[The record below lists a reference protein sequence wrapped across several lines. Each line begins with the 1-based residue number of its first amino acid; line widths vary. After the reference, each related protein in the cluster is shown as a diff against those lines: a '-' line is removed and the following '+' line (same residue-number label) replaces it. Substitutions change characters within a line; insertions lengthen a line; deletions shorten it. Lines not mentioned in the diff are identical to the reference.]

1 MKKLKNLLVAAVL
14 PLMMTSCW
22 EAPTQ
27 TQADP
32 MNAGLW
38 IYNTAVIQST
48 YALDPAAVAF
58 RLNCLLTD
66 KQLQGVNALNE
77 VITEAEA
84 LEMKFLFG
92 ESTFIEEN
100 YKGVAGDYRI
110 LFDINSDKGQSD
122 RVRGGAVIIST
133 GGKLLTEL
141 TDNDMWVIES
151 DPNNLLNYMATAS
164 EQLTCEG
171 FADYII
177 TASPADGGFTQYNV
191 AIKDYVSKSQLGV
204 YKSSWTGVYGI
215 IPQTT
220 SPLSMSVARKAV
232 YSMSIAMQGP
242 TFAAL
247 DGVNHTNIRYITTEN
262 NIYKPA
268 CSLSNGVVYRA
279 SGEEYVAMTG
289 NYDAETFPSAFVMVK
304 FTPAAGDCGKVM
316 ATMTY
321 NGENRE
327 LQAN

>member
-1 MKKLKNLLVAAVL
+1 MKKLKYLLVAAVL

-22 EAPTQ
+22 EAPNQ
-27 TQADP
+27 TSSDP

-77 VITEAEA
+77 VLTEAEA

-92 ESTFIEEN
+92 EMTYIDEN

-110 LFDINSDKGQSD
+110 LFDINGDKGQSD
-122 RVRGGAVIIST
+122 RARGGAIIIST
-133 GGKLLTEL
+133 GEKLLTEL
-141 TDNDMWVIES
+141 TDNDMWVIELE
-151 DPNNLLNYMATAS
+151 PNNVLDYMATAS
-164 EQLTCEG
+164 EQLTCES

-177 TASPADGGFTQYNV
+177 TASPAEGGFTQYNV
-191 AIKDYVSKSQLGV
+191 QIKDYVCKSQLGV
-204 YKSSWTGVYGI
+204 YKSSWTGVYTI
-215 IPQTT
+215 TPQTT
-220 SPLSMSVARKAV
+220 SPLSMGVARKATF
-232 YSMSIAMQGP
+232 SMSIAMQGP

-247 DGVNHTNIRYITTEN
+247 DGVNHTNIRYVTTEN
-262 NIYKPA
+262 NVYKPA

-289 NYDAETFPSAFVMVK
+289 NYNTETFPSSFVMVK
-304 FTPAAGDCGKVM
+304 FTPGAGDCGKVM
-316 ATMTY
+316 ATITY

-327 LQAN
+327 LTAN

>member
-1 MKKLKNLLVAAVL
+1 MKKLKYLLVAAVL

-22 EAPTQ
+22 EAPNQ
-27 TQADP
+27 TSSDP

-77 VITEAEA
+77 VLTEAEA

-92 ESTFIEEN
+92 EMTYIEED

-110 LFDINSDKGQSD
+110 LFDLNGDKGQSD
-122 RVRGGAVIIST
+122 RARGGAIIIST
-133 GGKLLTEL
+133 GEKLLTEL
-141 TDNDMWVIES
+141 TDNDMWVIELES
-151 DPNNLLNYMATAS
+151 NNVLDYMASVS
-164 EQLTCEG
+164 EQLTCESI
-171 FADYII
+171 ADYVI
-177 TASPADGGFTQYNV
+177 TASPAEGGFTQYNV
-191 AIKDYVSKSQLGV
+191 AIKDYVCKSQLGV
-204 YKSSWTGVYGI
+204 YKSSWTGAYTI
-215 IPQTT
+215 TPQTT
-220 SPLSMSVARKAV
+220 SPLSMGVARKAT
-232 YSMSIAMQGP
+232 YSMSVAMQGP

-247 DGVNHTNIRYITTEN
+247 DGVNHTNIRYVTTEN
-262 NIYKPA
+262 NVYKPA

-289 NYDAETFPSAFVMVK
+289 NYNTETFPSSFVMVK
-304 FTPAAGDCGKVM
+304 FTPGAGDCGKVM
-316 ATMTY
+316 ATITY

-327 LQAN
+327 LTAN

>member
-1 MKKLKNLLVAAVL
+1 MKKLKYLLVAAVL

-22 EAPTQ
+22 EAPNQ
-27 TQADP
+27 TSSDP

-77 VITEAEA
+77 VLTEAEA

-92 ESTFIEEN
+92 EMTYIEED

-110 LFDINSDKGQSD
+110 LFDLNGDKGQSD
-122 RVRGGAVIIST
+122 RARGGAIIIST
-133 GGKLLTEL
+133 GEKLLTEL
-141 TDNDMWVIES
+141 TDNDMWVIELE
-151 DPNNLLNYMATAS
+151 PNNVLDYMATAS
-164 EQLTCEG
+164 EQLTCES

-177 TASPADGGFTQYNV
+177 TASPAEGGFTQYNV
-191 AIKDYVSKSQLGV
+191 QIKDYVCKSQLGV
-204 YKSSWTGVYGI
+204 YKSSWTGVYTI
-215 IPQTT
+215 TPQTT
-220 SPLSMSVARKAV
+220 SPLSMGVARKATF
-232 YSMSIAMQGP
+232 SMSIAMQGP

-247 DGVNHTNIRYITTEN
+247 DGVNHTNIRYVTTEN
-262 NIYKPA
+262 NVYKPA

-289 NYDAETFPSAFVMVK
+289 NYNTETFPSSFVMVK
-304 FTPAAGDCGKVM
+304 FTPGAGDCGKVM
-316 ATMTY
+316 ATITY

-327 LQAN
+327 LTAN